1 MATLKKTDSSNP
13 LSKDRILDQ
22 DKISFSEFMNLPSSH
37 WSAFGGKNWVMLL
50 TLLWSFPVF
59 SGIALNALLE
69 EYVNDLSI
77 SPLAL
82 LLSCWCITFIS
93 FFIYTN
99 KLTRRL
105 WSDIEL
111 KNAQDR
117 ERKERNEKNKKNSDR
132 IEIS

>member
-1 MATLKKTDSSNP
+1 MATLKKTVS
-13 LSKDRILDQ
+13 LISKNKVLEQ

-37 WSAFGGKNWVMLL
+37 WAAFGGKNWVMLL

-93 FFIYTN
+93 FSIYTN